1 MPRKHVIKP
10 EIKQQILER
19 VKQGD
24 KPITQIAAEHG
35 ISTNTIY
42 KWIGHNTTAS
52 PSLLE
57 FAKLRKENQ
66 MLKELLGQI
75 TYEMSQSKKKEYGR

>member
-24 KPITQIAAEHG
+24 KPISQIASEHG
-35 ISTNTIY
+35 ISSNTIY
-42 KWIGHNTTAS
+42 KWIGHNSNAS

-75 TYEMSQSKKKEYGR
+75 TYEMSQTKKKEYGR